1 MKLRD
6 LRATALCMIT
16 VPSNS
21 TNLKTDASELP
32 PLPWGHT
39 HNHIHLTSTENSC
52 PQTSW
57 ALHFLTAETG
67 EVTQVYFTLALFV
80 VVGHLHL
87 LGKLTTLSDSPTLHP
102 SPAPQCLC
110 RSPPY
115 PGNGKLRS
123 PGAFSACYQLP
134 FSTQKLPDVWILLTL
149 FYSRES
155 QVPPDQDS

>member
-1 MKLRD
+1 
-6 LRATALCMIT
+6 MIT

-21 TNLKTDASELP
+21 TNLKTDTSELP

-87 LGKLTTLSDSPTLHP
+87 LGKLTTSSDSPALHP
-102 SPAPQCLC
+102 SVSAGLLPTPAMGSCALPVHSLPAI
-110 RSPPY
+110 SFPLA
-115 PGNGKLRS
+115 LRS
-123 PGAFSACYQLP
+123 SLMSGYF
-134 FSTQKLPDVWILLTL
+134 LLCFTVGRVRFL
-149 FYSRES
+149 LIRIRDHTGYA
-155 QVPPDQDS
+155 